1 MKNLFKDKRVKYGT
15 YSTVVAMIFLAILVM
30 INLVVG
36 QFNRSF
42 DTTKDKL
49 FGLSSET
56 QQVLDNM
63 TSKVT
68 IYTTSKTG
76 SSDSIEDR
84 VEQVLMQYKQKSKV
98 GSLSVE
104 NIFCFFMNFFP
115 PIVVMRFLFPCL
127 VRGVLF
133 PGV

>member
-49 FGLSSET
+49 
-56 QQVLDNM
+56 
-63 TSKVT
+63 
-68 IYTTSKTG
+68 
-76 SSDSIEDR
+76 
-84 VEQVLMQYKQKSKV
+84 
-98 GSLSVE
+98 
-104 NIFCFFMNFFP
+104 
-115 PIVVMRFLFPCL
+115 L
-127 VRGVLF
+127 V
-133 PGV
+133 